1 MEEGSPRSPL
11 SAIKAASD
19 KAAAA
24 ATAAAACTAKEHTAA
39 AKHHREKSAA
49 HAISARQAKSSGLVD
64 EVSRLQAKIAS
75 HDASAEQH
83 LLAAAALEKHDAA
96 KLVAEHK
103 AAAAYHKERSAHH
116 RAAAVAAAAVS
127 DGPSAQVFVSKHN
140 RAADHHDECVA
151 FHEAAEHTAPDAAPE
166 LNSEFLLSLQML
178 CRYISAAETPLLGR
192 VMRSIMRLRKLCSPV
207 GLSQLYTACLPA
219 AASGAP
225 SDVSA
230 QILSLPQP
238 AEVKI
243 TPISK
248 DLSSMVRKRPNEASV
263 LVQWITVAFLIQ
275 DNQNNLAFQVSENL
289 LALLHQINLRSLD
302 AVQARAFF
310 FLSLS
315 AERLGSLA
323 SIRERLMLNYRTCV
337 LLHNTSGQA
346 TLLNLL
352 LRNYLK
358 NNMYEQADALLSK
371 ATFPESE
378 VSNNQHARYLYYSGR
393 VKAVQLNYTASYSL
407 LLAAQRKAPQQRA
420 RGFRIAVL
428 KLATVVQLLMGDI
441 PDKSTLTSPDTAV
454 AVSPY
459 AHSLLIPCP
468 RSF

>member
-1 MEEGSPRSPL
+1 
-11 SAIKAASD
+11 
-19 KAAAA
+19 
-24 ATAAAACTAKEHTAA
+24 
-39 AKHHREKSAA
+39 
-49 HAISARQAKSSGLVD
+49 
-64 EVSRLQAKIAS
+64 
-75 HDASAEQH
+75 
-83 LLAAAALEKHDAA
+83 
-96 KLVAEHK
+96 
-103 AAAAYHKERSAHH
+103 
-116 RAAAVAAAAVS
+116 
-127 DGPSAQVFVSKHN
+127 
-140 RAADHHDECVA
+140 
-151 FHEAAEHTAPDAAPE
+151 
-166 LNSEFLLSLQML
+166 
-178 CRYISAAETPLLGR
+178 
-192 VMRSIMRLRKLCSPV
+192 
-207 GLSQLYTACLPA
+207 
-219 AASGAP
+219 
-225 SDVSA
+225 
-230 QILSLPQP
+230 
-238 AEVKI
+238 
-243 TPISK
+243 
-248 DLSSMVRKRPNEASV
+248 MVRKRPNEASV

-337 LLHNTSGQA
+337 LLHNTAGQA

-459 AHSLLIPCP
+459 AHARRQFLARLPFDSAACCRYKDLASAVRSGELETFQRVSQQASPRLLHFSPAFLYGSCSRRIA
-468 RSF
+468 SYHLSTTASN

>member
-1 MEEGSPRSPL
+1 
-11 SAIKAASD
+11 
-19 KAAAA
+19 
-24 ATAAAACTAKEHTAA
+24 
-39 AKHHREKSAA
+39 
-49 HAISARQAKSSGLVD
+49 
-64 EVSRLQAKIAS
+64 
-75 HDASAEQH
+75 
-83 LLAAAALEKHDAA
+83 
-96 KLVAEHK
+96 
-103 AAAAYHKERSAHH
+103 
-116 RAAAVAAAAVS
+116 
-127 DGPSAQVFVSKHN
+127 
-140 RAADHHDECVA
+140 
-151 FHEAAEHTAPDAAPE
+151 
-166 LNSEFLLSLQML
+166 
-178 CRYISAAETPLLGR
+178 
-192 VMRSIMRLRKLCSPV
+192 
-207 GLSQLYTACLPA
+207 
-219 AASGAP
+219 
-225 SDVSA
+225 
-230 QILSLPQP
+230 
-238 AEVKI
+238 
-243 TPISK
+243 
-248 DLSSMVRKRPNEASV
+248 MVRKRPNEASV
-263 LVQWITVAFLIQ
+263 LVQWVATAFLVQ
-275 DNQNNLAFQVSENL
+275 ENQNNLAFQVSESL

-337 LLHNTSGQA
+337 LLHNTAGQA

-393 VKAVQLNYTASYSL
+393 VKAVQLNYTASYGL

-454 AVSPY
+454 AVSPF
-459 AHSLLIPCP
+459 AHARRQFLALLPLTAP
-468 RSF
+468 RAAGTRTWRLLCAAASSRHSRESASRQALVYSTVHQHFSTALAAHASHRITSPPPHLINSVYQHAAVFARDGLRTLVARLRVSVIKAGLRKIASA